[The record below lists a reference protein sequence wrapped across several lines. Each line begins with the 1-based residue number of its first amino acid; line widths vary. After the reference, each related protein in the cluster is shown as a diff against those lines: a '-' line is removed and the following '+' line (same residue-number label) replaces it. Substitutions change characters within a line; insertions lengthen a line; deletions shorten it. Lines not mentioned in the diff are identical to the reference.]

1 MRLTENQLRD
11 IIRVT
16 IKEAIKRPSV
26 FMHVTGNTGCGKTTL
41 MGQLMTDYP
50 QYIFFDLDEFGELAT
65 NELGWDHGWGQ
76 KGWTEEKGQEW
87 KEMTQKVAEDFITS
101 ADKPIVFFG
110 IHHNTTKGV
119 PDPYL
124 FFNAQHKLFMDTD
137 PELCAERKFSRDQKR
152 MEVYDD
158 GSIYIGG
165 STIKK
170 PWTKPGIS
178 LKDPIVIDKI
188 MEALVDAVHV
198 FNNEVISMGYQ
209 PVNENEIRDILDENN

>member
-1 MRLTENQLRD
+1 MRLTENHLRN
-11 IIRVT
+11 IIRVI
-16 IKEAIKRPSV
+16 IKEAINRPSV

-41 MGQLMTDYP
+41 MEKLSNDY
-50 QYIFFDLDEFGELAT
+50 QKYTFFDLDEFSEMAT

-76 KGWTEEKGQEW
+76 KSWTEEKGQAW
-87 KEMTQKVAEDFITS
+87 KEMTQKVAEDFIAN

-124 FFNAQHKLFMDTD
+124 FFNAQHKFFMDVD
-137 PELCAERKFSRDQKR
+137 PELCAKRKFSRDQKR
-152 MEVYDD
+152 MKVHDD

-178 LKDPIVIDKI
+178 LKDPVIIEKI
-188 MEALVDAVHV
+188 MESLVDAVHV

-209 PVNENEIRDILDENN
+209 PSNEDEIRSILDATN